1 MGARR
6 YMVITRTTYL
16 TGSTVLLYCRKKKK
30 KAMKSIKKKKKKKG
44 KKAGSKVRRRSERSS
59 DSSLSSSESSSEGER
74 SKSES
79 SDSNE
84 EWVEKG
90 TTAPTETR
98 KVIEEHSK
106 VQQEEREQMKSKL
119 STDETRVKR
128 CDYPGTKHN
137 DCGEYEDREP
147 RSRKGSGEWSLY
159 DARGISGISRSRAFE
174 GVKGHEGNK
183 CPSLSRSCEREKHG
197 QSEGDWKDRK
207 ISHGVVGEQSNDK
220 RGKAREQESSLA
232 TASNS
237 SPSPASKL
245 FLEKEIKRIRSRSDK
260 GSERQANFAHCKDTQ
275 AVQDCSVQVC
285 DEKPSFVV
293 RLKDSENLAVVS
305 KSREA
310 RLGQGMSSLE
320 SLNKA
325 SKRAKARKSS
335 LVSYEDSS
343 DEGSS

>member
-16 TGSTVLLYCRKKKK
+16 TGSTVLLYRRKKKK
-30 KAMKSIKKKKKKKG
+30 TMKSIKKKKK

-59 DSSLSSSESSSEGER
+59 YSSLSSSESSSEDER

-79 SDSNE
+79 SESNE

-90 TTAPTETR
+90 TTALTETR

-106 VQQEEREQMKSKL
+106 VEKEEREQMKSKL
-119 STDETRVKR
+119 STDETRVK
-128 CDYPGTKHN
+128 CLDHPGAKHN

-147 RSRKGSGEWSLY
+147 RPRKGSGESSLY
-159 DARGISGISRSRAFE
+159 DARG
-174 GVKGHEGNK
+174 
-183 CPSLSRSCEREKHG
+183 
-197 QSEGDWKDRK
+197 
-207 ISHGVVGEQSNDK
+207 K

-260 GSERQANFAHCKDTQ
+260 GSERQANFARCRDTE
-275 AVQDCSVQVC
+275 AVQDYSIQVC

-310 RLGQGMSSLE
+310 RLGHGT
-320 SLNKA
+320 
-325 SKRAKARKSS
+325 
-335 LVSYEDSS
+335 
-343 DEGSS
+343 

>member
-16 TGSTVLLYCRKKKK
+16 AGSTVLLYCRKKK
-30 KAMKSIKKKKKKKG
+30 KAMKSIKKKKKKK
-44 KKAGSKVRRRSERSS
+44 AGSKVRRRSQRSS
-59 DSSLSSSESSSEGER
+59 DSSLSSSESSSEDER

-106 VQQEEREQMKSKL
+106 IQQEGREQMKSKL

-128 CDYPGTKHN
+128 RDCPGMKHN
-137 DCGEYEDREP
+137 DCGEYEDGEP
-147 RSRKGSGEWSLY
+147 RPRKGSGEWSLY
-159 DARGISGISRSRAFE
+159 DARGISGFSRSRAFE

-183 CPSLSRSCEREKHG
+183 CPSLSRGCEREKHG

-207 ISHGVVGEQSNDK
+207 ISHGVVGEQSSGK
-220 RGKAREQESSLA
+220 RGKTGKQESGLA

-260 GSERQANFAHCKDTQ
+260 GSERQANLAHCRDTE
-275 AVQDCSVQVC
+275 AVQDYSIQVC

-310 RLGQGMSSLE
+310 RLGHGMSSLE